1 MKIAANRAD
10 AFARNPDDGV
20 RAVLVYG
27 PDDGLV
33 RARGNELTK
42 AVVDNPSDPFRIAE
56 VSAAA
61 LRDTPSLLADEAAAI
76 AMTGGRRVVRLRDA
90 SESAAGALEAFLE
103 DSLGDALI
111 VVQAGNLSARSKLRK
126 LFEDKKNAAALPCYA
141 DDERSLDRLI
151 RNTLEG
157 EGISISMEAM
167 DYLIANLGADR
178 GLSAAE
184 LEKLTLYAGLNG
196 AIELQDAVVSVGNS
210 SALSIDDVIFA
221 PAGGAA
227 PSADRA
233 LTRSYAEGVNPVTI
247 LRALGRHLMRLQLAR
262 AKVDDG
268 TSVDA
273 AMKSLR
279 PPVFFKLAEPF
290 RQQLRAWS
298 GAKLTRALAL
308 ILEAERQCKRTGMP
322 AEELCGRA
330 ILQISRLCVARRKN

>member
-10 AFARNPDDGV
+10 AFARNPDDGI

-33 RARGNELTK
+33 RSRGNELTK
-42 AVVDNPSDPFRIAE
+42 AVVDDPSDPFRIAE

-61 LRDTPSLLADEAAAI
+61 LRDTPSLIADEAATI

-90 SESAAGALEAFLE
+90 PEFAAGALEAFLE

-126 LFEDKKNAAALPCYA
+126 LFEDNKNAAAMPCFA
-141 DDERSLDRLI
+141 DDERTLDQFI
-151 RNTLEG
+151 RKTLECAG
-157 EGISISMEAM
+157 MSISMEAM

-184 LEKLTLYAGLNG
+184 LEKLMLYAGLNG
-196 AIELQDAVVSVGNS
+196 AVELEDAVVSIGNS

-221 PAGGAA
+221 AAGGDA

-233 LTRSYAEGVNPVTI
+233 LTRSYAEGVNPITV
-247 LRALGRHLMRLQLAR
+247 LRALSRHLMRLQLTR

-268 TSVDA
+268 TPVDA

-279 PPVFFKLAEPF
+279 PPVFFKIAGPF
-290 RQQLRAWS
+290 RQQTRIWT

-308 ILEAERQCKRTGMP
+308 VLEAERQCKRTGMP
-322 AEELCGRA
+322 TEELCGRA
-330 ILQISRLCVARRKN
+330 ILQISRLAIARPKN